1 MILLRLLELSC
12 RICGF
17 VICKSDNFHKDRDK
31 DLVWFKI
38 DDREHCRLQIVQFFI
53 HVMCQRKRARTS
65 SSAAYLRASIGIN
78 IKKQRT
84 SSHFLTRCDSAMDS

>member
-31 DLVWFKI
+31 DLVWF
-38 DDREHCRLQIVQFFI
+38 RLQIVQFFI

-84 SSHFLTRCDSAMDS
+84 SSHFLTRCDSVMDS